1 MSADSLI
8 EGCMRVLVVT
18 LTISRRLEDVETSDD
33 FYSTMGMVMQDV
45 LSGGV
50 IDTVSVMEVT
60 HIF

>member
-1 MSADSLI
+1 
-8 EGCMRVLVVT
+8 MRVLVVT